1 MCIRDRFCGGFG
13 RATSVMLGMILGR
26 GDFEK
31 AKRVSRLFTRAAVCT
46 GIVMGGFVLL
56 LSPLILSGFQVS
68 MQSKE
73 QIRIMLFIM
82 AAAIPLRTVVYMD
95 ICGILRSGGDNI
107 YCLSLIHIYFL
118 QRTKWTVRMRTQR
131 IINTCLLYTSEHV
144 NEGCYNMDF
153 RIKRMNRKAEERLLH
168 SDFFLSMRAAM
179 LGKWSQKQ
187 EELKHL
193 WKTLL
198 FNQLHDTLGG
208 TTIKEARDE
217 AVFQLSKVCAAV
229 YYTHLTFPC

>member
-1 MCIRDRFCGGFG
+1 MRDLDRTTCGFAEYGKFLHFFTFGGMVILGEMVYAIGSNLYNIAYKYTGTQAQASLQIILSIQELTLLFCGGFG
-13 RATSVMLGMILGR
+13 TATSVMLGMILER

-56 LSPLILSGFQVS
+56 LSPFILSGFQVS

-107 YCLSLIHIYFL
+107 YCFLANLTGVWGVGLPLVFLTAVVLKRPIYMVYLMAVMEEAGKLLICGP
-118 QRTKWTVRMRTQR
+118 RVR
-131 IINTCLLYTSEHV
+131 
-144 NEGCYNMDF
+144 
-153 RIKRMNRKAEERLLH
+153 K
-168 SDFFLSMRAAM
+168 
-179 LGKWSQKQ
+179 GKW
-187 EELKHL
+187 LR
-193 WKTLL
+193 
-198 FNQLHDTLGG
+198 N
-208 TTIKEARDE
+208 
-217 AVFQLSKVCAAV
+217 
-229 YYTHLTFPC
+229 LT